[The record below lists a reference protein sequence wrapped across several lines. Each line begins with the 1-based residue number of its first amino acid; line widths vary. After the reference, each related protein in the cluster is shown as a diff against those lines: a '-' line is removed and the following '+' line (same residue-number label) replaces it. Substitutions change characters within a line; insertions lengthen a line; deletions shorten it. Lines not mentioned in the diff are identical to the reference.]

1 MPMLG
6 RGRKQTSRIFQN
18 LYSLLLYSSIVYYTS
33 PTPCH
38 SHDIPPAKEVMAKSQ
53 LFILNLTIW
62 GDIQSLASAHHE
74 SGLHKPKK
82 KLWH

>member
-18 LYSLLLYSSIVYYTS
+18 LYSLLLYSSIVYYAS

-38 SHDIPPAKEVMAKSQ
+38 SHDIPPAKEVMAESQ
-53 LFILNLTIW
+53 PHYLGRYTVIGI
-62 GDIQSLASAHHE
+62 SS
-74 SGLHKPKK
+74 S
-82 KLWH
+82 